1 MSDVSSDTGRR
12 SRAAALRLLGQILD
26 RRQMLD
32 QALADDLES
41 GRRLAGLA
49 PRDRA
54 FARLLTVTVL
64 RRLGQIDDAIS
75 RCLDKPLNRAAKPA
89 LNALRLAAAQA
100 LFLGTPAHAVVDGAV
115 RQMRPRLRHLSGLV
129 NAVSRR
135 LTRDAAP
142 ILADQDEVLLNC
154 PDWLWQSWS
163 AAYGVDVARQ
173 MVASILVEPSL
184 DLTFKSDP
192 GTWAQALQGEVMV
205 TGSLRRP
212 AGGAIQQLPGFE
224 QGEWWVQDVAA
235 ALPVQLLGQVA
246 DCEVLDL
253 CAAPGG
259 KTAQLAVAG
268 ARVTAI
274 DNAPKRLALLRS
286 NMDRLNLQADEMV
299 ADVLSWRPPKPFDF
313 VLLDAPCSATGTIRR
328 HPDIWHLRTP
338 EDIDQAAALQ
348 DQLLPAAMEMLAPGG
363 TLIYSTC
370 SLQPEEGEQR
380 IAAFL
385 ASGAPAVR
393 RPIVAAELFGL
404 DELIT
409 PLGDM
414 RTLPH
419 YLGGM
424 DGFYACRLVRD
435 RT

>member
-1 MSDVSSDTGRR
+1 
-12 SRAAALRLLGQILD
+12 
-26 RRQMLD
+26 MLD
-32 QALADDLES
+32 QALADDLEP

-100 LFLGTPAHAVVDGAV
+100 LFLGTPAHAVADGAV
-115 RQMRPRLRHLSGLV
+115 RLMGPRRRHLSGLV

-135 LTRDAAP
+135 LIRDGAS
-142 ILADQDEVLLNC
+142 ILADQDEVRVNC
-154 PDWLWQSWS
+154 PDWLWQTWS
-163 AAYGVDVARQ
+163 TAYGAEVAQR
-173 MVASILVEPSL
+173 MVASMLEEPAL
-184 DLTFKSDP
+184 DLTFKSDV
-192 GTWAQALQGEVMV
+192 GAWAQALRGEVLP
-205 TGSLRRP
+205 TGSLRRT
-212 AGGAIQQLPGFE
+212 AGGAIQELPGFE
-224 QGEWWVQDVAA
+224 AGEWWVQDAAA
-235 ALPVQLLGQVA
+235 ALPVRLLGEVSGR
-246 DCEVLDL
+246 EVLDL

-259 KTAQLAVAG
+259 KTAQLAASG

-286 NMDRLNLQADEMV
+286 NLERLNLQAETIVSDI
-299 ADVLSWRPPKPFDF
+299 LSWRPAKPFDF
-313 VLLDAPCSATGTIRR
+313 ILLDAPCSATGTIRR

-338 EDIDQAAALQ
+338 GDVARAALLQ
-348 DQLLPAAMEMLAPGG
+348 DQLLRAAMEMLAPGG
-363 TLIYSTC
+363 TLIYITC
-370 SLQPEEGEQR
+370 SLQPEECEQR
-380 IAAFL
+380 IEAFL
-385 ASGAPAVR
+385 AAGAAAAR
-393 RPIVAAELFGL
+393 RPIAAAELFGL

-419 YLGGM
+419 HLGGM
-424 DGFYACRLVRD
+424 DGFYACRLVRNG
-435 RT
+435 